1 MYDVVIG
8 LEVHCELSSNSKN
21 FSSARNGYTEDV
33 NTQVST
39 IDLGLPGI
47 LPFVNKQAVI
57 NSVKVAMA
65 LNCKVPSKMMFDRK
79 NYYYPDLPKGYQI
92 TQVTEPVGRD
102 GYVMIQVDGET
113 KKVLIHDTHLEEDTA
128 NMDHMSNYSLINYNR
143 CGVPLLETVTEP
155 CLSSS
160 KEAIAFLETY
170 RTILL
175 YLGVS
180 EARADRGQIRCDVN
194 ISLKPK
200 GSEKLGVR
208 TEMKNINSFNNVKLA
223 IESEIRRQTEILE
236 NGGKIHQETRRYDE
250 VNDCTYLM
258 RSKED
263 ALDYKYYVEPNIP
276 PVPLTE
282 QFLNEV
288 RETIPMLRY
297 DRIQKYINEYNLT
310 EVEANTL
317 TREKNISD
325 YFEECLKLGLT
336 PKTTAN
342 WLTGPILSFLNKEE
356 ISIDEIYLTPTLLKE
371 LVTMQ
376 EEGKIS
382 SKQAREVLDKVLEDK
397 KEPLKIVEELGIKQI
412 GDDNTIREIII
423 RLLDEHLDLIEEY
436 KKGRNVFN
444 FFVGSVMKETKGQAN
459 PAVTSKIVK
468 EEIEKR

>member
-21 FSSARNGYTEDV
+21 FSGARNGYTEDA
-33 NTQVST
+33 NTQVSAV
-39 IDLGLPGI
+39 DLGLPGI

-57 NSVKVAMA
+57 NSLKVAMA

-92 TQVTEPVGRD
+92 TQVTEPVGKD
-102 GYVMIQVDGET
+102 GYVMITVDGET

-128 NMDHMSNYSLINYNR
+128 NMEHISNYSLINYNR

-170 RTILL
+170 RTMLL

-208 TEMKNINSFNNVKLA
+208 TEMKNINSFNNVRLA

-236 NGGKIHQETRRYDE
+236 NGGEIHQETRRYDE

-263 ALDYKYYVEPNIP
+263 AIDYKYYVEPNIP
-276 PVPLTE
+276 PVPLTDE
-282 QFLNEV
+282 FLNEI
-288 RETIPMLRY
+288 RETLPMLRY

-356 ISIDEIYLTPTLLKE
+356 VSIDEIYLTPSLLKE

-382 SKQAREVLDKVLEDK
+382 SKQAREVLDKVLEEK
-397 KEPLKIVEELGIKQI
+397 KEPAKVVDELGIKQI
-412 GDDNTIREIII
+412 GDDNTIREIVV
-423 RLLDEHLDLIEEY
+423 RLLDEHTDLIEEY

-459 PAVTSKIVK
+459 PAMTAKIVK

>member
-21 FSSARNGYTEDV
+21 FSGARNGYTDDV
-33 NTQVST
+33 NTQVSA

-57 NSVKVAMA
+57 NSLKVAMA

-92 TQVTEPVGRD
+92 TQMTEPVGRN
-102 GYVMIQVDGET
+102 GYVMIEVDGET
-113 KKVLIHDTHLEEDTA
+113 KKVEILDTHLEEDTA
-128 NMDHMSNYSLINYNR
+128 NIEHMSNYSLINYNR
-143 CGVPLLETVTEP
+143 CGVPLLETVTAP

-200 GSEKLGVR
+200 GSDKLGVR
-208 TEMKNINSFNNVKLA
+208 TEMKGINSFNNVKLA
-223 IESEIRRQTEILE
+223 IESEIRRQTEVLE
-236 NGGKIHQETRRYDE
+236 NGGEIYQETRRYDE

-282 QFLNEV
+282 DFLNEV
-288 RETIPMLRY
+288 KETLPMLRY

-325 YFEECLKLGLT
+325 YFEECLKLGLA

-342 WLTGPILSFLNKEE
+342 WLTGPVLSFLNKEE
-356 ISIDEIYLTPTLLKE
+356 VSIDDIYLTPSLLKE
-371 LVTMQ
+371 LVIMQ

-397 KEPLKIVEELGIKQI
+397 KEPAKVVEELGIKQI
-412 GDDNTIREIII
+412 GDDNTIREIVV
-423 RLLDEHLDLIEEY
+423 RLLDEHTDLIEEY

-459 PAVTSKIVK
+459 PAMTSKIVK

>member
-21 FSSARNGYTEDV
+21 FSGARNGYTEEA
-33 NTQVST
+33 NTQVSV

-47 LPFVNKQAVI
+47 MPFVNKQAVI
-57 NSVKVAMA
+57 NSIKVAMA

-79 NYYYPDLPKGYQI
+79 NYFYPDLPKGYQI
-92 TQVTEPVGRD
+92 TQVTEPVGKD
-102 GYVMIQVDGET
+102 GYVMIEVDGET

-128 NMDHMSNYSLINYNR
+128 NMEHISNYSLINYNR

-170 RTILL
+170 RTMLL

-236 NGGKIHQETRRYDE
+236 SGGEIHQETRRYDE

-263 ALDYKYYVEPNIP
+263 AIDYKYYVEPNIP
-276 PVPLTE
+276 PVPLTDD
-282 QFLNEV
+282 FLKEIK
-288 RETIPMLRY
+288 ETIPMLRY
-297 DRIQKYINEYNLT
+297 DRIQKYVNEYNLT

-336 PKTTAN
+336 PKTSAN

-356 ISIDEIYLTPTLLKE
+356 VSIDDIYLTPSLLKE
-371 LVTMQ
+371 LISMQ

-382 SKQAREVLDKVLEDK
+382 SKQAREVLDKVLGDK
-397 KEPLKIVEELGIKQI
+397 KDPAKVVEELGIKQI
-412 GDDNTIREIII
+412 GDDNTIREIVV
-423 RLLDEHLDLIEEY
+423 RLLDDHTDLIEEY

-444 FFVGSVMKETKGQAN
+444 FFVGSVMKETKDQAN
-459 PAVTSKIVK
+459 TAMTAKIVK

>member
-8 LEVHCELSSNSKN
+8 LEVHCELLSKSKN
-21 FSSARNGYTEDV
+21 FSGARNAYTEEV
-33 NTQVST
+33 NNQVSA
-39 IDLGLPGI
+39 IDLGLPGTM
-47 LPFVNKQAVI
+47 PFVNKQAVI
-57 NSVKVAMA
+57 NSLKVAMA

-79 NYYYPDLPKGYQI
+79 NYFYPDLPKGYQI
-92 TQVTEPVGRD
+92 TQVTEPVGRN
-102 GYVMIQVDGET
+102 GYVMIQVDGES

-128 NMDHMSNYSLINYNR
+128 NMEHMSNYSLINYNR

-170 RTILL
+170 RTMLL

-194 ISLKPK
+194 ISLKPRVS
-200 GSEKLGVR
+200 SELGVR

-223 IESEIRRQTEILE
+223 IESEIRRQTEIL
-236 NGGKIHQETRRYDE
+236 NAGGTIYQETRRYDE

-276 PVPLTE
+276 PVPLAE
-282 QFLNEV
+282 VFLNEI

-297 DRIQKYINEYNLT
+297 DRIEKYINEYNLT

-325 YFEECLKLGLT
+325 YFEECLKLGLA

-356 ISIDEIYLTPTLLKE
+356 VSIDEIYLKPSLLKE
-371 LVTMQ
+371 LVIMQ

-397 KEPLKIVEELGIKQI
+397 KEPSKVVEELGIKQI
-412 GDDNTIREIII
+412 GDDNTIREIVV
-423 RLLDEHLDLIEEY
+423 RLLDEHTDLIEEY

-444 FFVGSVMKETKGQAN
+444 FFVGSVMKETRGQAN
-459 PAVTSKIVK
+459 PAMTAKIVK

>member
-8 LEVHCELSSNSKN
+8 LEVHCELLSNSKN
-21 FSSARNGYTEDV
+21 FSGARNGYTEEV
-33 NTQVST
+33 NTQVSVV
-39 IDLGLPGI
+39 DLGLPGI
-47 LPFVNKQAVI
+47 LPFVNKQAVV

-92 TQVTEPVGRD
+92 TQMTEPVGRN
-102 GYVMIQVDGET
+102 GYVMIEVDGMP
-113 KKVLIHDTHLEEDTA
+113 KKIEILDTHLEEDTA
-128 NMDHMSNYSLINYNR
+128 NIEHISNYSLINYNR
-143 CGVPLLETVTEP
+143 CGVPLLETVTAP

-208 TEMKNINSFNNVKLA
+208 TEMKGINSFNNVKLA
-223 IESEIRRQTEILE
+223 IESEIRRQTEVLE
-236 NGGKIHQETRRYDE
+236 NGGEIYQETRRYDE

-263 ALDYKYYVEPNIP
+263 AIDYKYYVEPNIP

-282 QFLNEV
+282 DFLNEV
-288 RETIPMLRY
+288 KETLPMLRY

-325 YFEECLKLGLT
+325 YFEECLKLGLS

-356 ISIDEIYLTPTLLKE
+356 ISIDEIYLTPSLLKE
-371 LVTMQ
+371 LVSMQ
-376 EEGKIS
+376 EDGKIS
-382 SKQAREVLDKVLEDK
+382 SKQAREVLDKVLEEK
-397 KEPLKIVEELGIKQI
+397 KEPLRIVEELGIKQI
-412 GDDNTIREIII
+412 GDDNTIREIVI
-423 RLLDEHLDLIEEY
+423 RLLDEHTDLIEEY

-459 PAVTSKIVK
+459 PAMTAKIVK

>member
-21 FSSARNGYTEDV
+21 FSGARNGYTEEP

-39 IDLGLPGI
+39 IDLGFPGI

-79 NYYYPDLPKGYQI
+79 NYFYPDLPKGYQI
-92 TQVTEPVGRD
+92 TQTTEPVGRN
-102 GYVMIQVDGET
+102 GYVMIEVDGVT
-113 KKVLIHDTHLEEDTA
+113 KKIDILDTHLEEDTA
-128 NMDHMSNYSLINYNR
+128 NMEHISNYSLINYNR

-160 KEAIAFLETY
+160 KEAIAFLEAY

-236 NGGKIHQETRRYDE
+236 NGGEIHQETRRYDE

-276 PVPLTE
+276 PVPLTDE
-282 QFLNEV
+282 FLNEI
-288 RETIPMLRY
+288 RESIPMLRY

-325 YFEECLKLGLT
+325 YFEECLKLGLP

-356 ISIDEIYLTPTLLKE
+356 VAIDDIYLTPSLLKE

-382 SKQAREVLDKVLEDK
+382 SKQAREVLEKVLEDK
-397 KEPLKIVEELGIKQI
+397 KEPSKVVEELGIKQI
-412 GDDNTIREIII
+412 GDDNTIREIVI
-423 RLLDEHLDLIEEY
+423 RLLDEHNDLIEEY

-459 PAVTSKIVK
+459 PAMTAKIVK

>member
-21 FSSARNGYTEDV
+21 FSGARNGYTEEV
-33 NTQVST
+33 NTQVT
-39 IDLGLPGI
+39 AIDLGLPGI
-47 LPFVNKQAVI
+47 MPFVNKQAVI
-57 NSVKVAMA
+57 NSLKVAMA
-65 LNCKVPSKMMFDRK
+65 LNCKVPSRMIFDRK
-79 NYYYPDLPKGYQI
+79 NYFYPDLPKGYQI
-92 TQVTEPVGRD
+92 TQVTEPVGKD
-102 GYVMIQVDGET
+102 GYVMIEVDGET
-113 KKVLIHDTHLEEDTA
+113 KKVLIHDSHLEEDTA
-128 NMDHMSNYSLINYNR
+128 NMEHISTYSLINYNR

-223 IESEIRRQTEILE
+223 IESEIRRQTEIL
-236 NGGKIHQETRRYDE
+236 NTGGEIHQETRRYDE

-263 ALDYKYYVEPNIP
+263 AIDYKYYVEPNIP
-276 PVPLTE
+276 PVPLTKE
-282 QFLNEV
+282 FLQEIQ
-288 RETIPMLRY
+288 ETIPMLRY

-325 YFEECLKLGLT
+325 YFEECLKLGLA
-336 PKTTAN
+336 PKTVAN
-342 WLTGPILSFLNKEE
+342 WLTGPILSFLNKVE
-356 ISIDEIYLTPTLLKE
+356 ITIDEIYLTPSLLKE

-382 SKQAREVLDKVLEDK
+382 SKQAREVLDKVLEEK
-397 KEPLKIVEELGIKQI
+397 KEPLKIVEELGIEQI
-412 GDDNTIREIII
+412 GDDNTIREIVI
-423 RLLDEHLDLIEEY
+423 RLLDEHTALIEEY

-459 PAVTSKIVK
+459 PTMTAKIVK

>member
-8 LEVHCELSSNSKN
+8 LEVHSELSSNSKN
-21 FSSARNGYTEDV
+21 FSGARNGYTEES
-33 NTQVST
+33 NTQVSA

-57 NSVKVAMA
+57 NSLKVAMA

-79 NYYYPDLPKGYQI
+79 NYFYPDLPKGYQI
-92 TQVTEPVGRD
+92 TQVTEPVGKD
-102 GYVMIQVDGET
+102 GYVMIVVDGQT

-128 NMDHMSNYSLINYNR
+128 NMEHISNYSLINYNR

-170 RTILL
+170 RTMLL

-236 NGGKIHQETRRYDE
+236 NGGEIHQETRRYDE

-263 ALDYKYYVEPNIP
+263 AIDYKYYVEPNIP
-276 PVPLTE
+276 PVRLPE
-282 QFLNEV
+282 DFLNEV
-288 RETIPMLRY
+288 RESIPMLRY
-297 DRIQKYINEYNLT
+297 DRIEKYINEYNLT

-356 ISIDEIYLTPTLLKE
+356 ISIDEIYLTPVLLKE

-376 EEGKIS
+376 EKGKIS
-382 SKQAREVLDKVLEDK
+382 SKQAREVLDKVLEEK

-412 GDDNTIREIII
+412 GDDNTIREIVV
-423 RLLDEHLDLIEEY
+423 RLLDEHTELIEEY

-459 PAVTSKIVK
+459 PAMTAKIVK

>member
-21 FSSARNGYTEDV
+21 FSGSRNGYTEEP

-47 LPFVNKQAVI
+47 MPFVNKQAVI
-57 NSVKVAMA
+57 NSLKVAMA

-92 TQVTEPVGRD
+92 TQVTEPVGKD
-102 GYVMIQVDGET
+102 GYVMITVDGET

-128 NMDHMSNYSLINYNR
+128 NMEHISNYSLINYNR

-170 RTILL
+170 RTMLL

-194 ISLKPK
+194 ISLKLK

-236 NGGKIHQETRRYDE
+236 SGGEIHQETRRYDE

-263 ALDYKYYVEPNIP
+263 AIDYKYYVEPNIP
-276 PVPLTE
+276 PVPLTDE
-282 QFLNEV
+282 FLNEI
-288 RETIPMLRY
+288 RETLPMLRY

-356 ISIDEIYLTPTLLKE
+356 LSIDEIYLTPSLLKE

-376 EEGKIS
+376 EDGKIS

-397 KEPLKIVEELGIKQI
+397 KEPAKVVEELGIKQI
-412 GDDNTIREIII
+412 GDDNTIREIVV
-423 RLLDEHLDLIEEY
+423 RLLDEHTDLIEEY

-459 PAVTSKIVK
+459 PAMTAKIVK